1 MTEQVTI
8 PVGYVRRAHGIRGD
22 VVVRGLGADAVER
35 FQPGAMVTTNES
47 PARTFEVAEHRP
59 HSTDFI
65 VHLSDVEDRTAAEG
79 LVGVQFVID
88 PTDRRELDPNEWWIE
103 DIVGCI
109 AVDPDGLRVGT
120 VTDVIV
126 GPAQD
131 RLVLSVDGGGRAE
144 VPLVDELV
152 PEVSITDQRV
162 VVALIE
168 GLIEGAHQG
177 NGGE

>member
-1 MTEQVTI
+1 MAEQMTI

-35 FQPGAMVTTNES
+35 FQPGATVTTNES
-47 PARTFEVAEHRP
+47 PARRFQVSEHRP

-65 VHLSDVEDRTAAEG
+65 VHLADVDDRTTAEG

-88 PTDRRELDPNEWWIE
+88 STERRELDPDEWWIE
-103 DIVGCI
+103 DIVGCV
-109 AVDPDGLRVGT
+109 AVDTDGARIGT
-120 VTDVIV
+120 VTDVVV
-126 GPAQD
+126 GEAQD
-131 RLVLSVDGGGRAE
+131 RLVLDVDQGGRAE

-152 PEVSITDQRV
+152 PEVSISDQRV

-168 GLIEGAHQG
+168 GLIEGADRSR
-177 NGGE
+177 ESE